1 MAHLGVDWSWIGI
14 RSFTMRAQLQPHLGP
29 RRQVP
34 GQEVK
39 TILLR
44 QNYQQQQQF
53 VTLTSITINS
63 THFFNTCTYIS
74 DRKRTWL
81 SCCNFCQSRE
91 MIHCFYCLIIIPLG
105 PPTAISSAREKMSL
119 LLLDTTCQGVK
130 SLMDIEE
137 SLPQLRGRLDL
148 VPHHPSAKSTQFLQ
162 TTQVPFLVLCA
173 PMPLLNN

>member
-1 MAHLGVDWSWIGI
+1 
-14 RSFTMRAQLQPHLGP
+14 
-29 RRQVP
+29 
-34 GQEVK
+34 
-39 TILLR
+39 
-44 QNYQQQQQF
+44 
-53 VTLTSITINS
+53 
-63 THFFNTCTYIS
+63 
-74 DRKRTWL
+74 
-81 SCCNFCQSRE
+81 